1 MTQAPPEEGGGR
13 EKGSKPCWLI
23 YTRGQ
28 IKNTIIFQNI
38 SSFTWLHQ
46 VSVAAL
52 GIFVVVDGLSCPMT
66 CGVLAPQPG
75 IELESPALEGGL
87 LITGPTTKEVP
98 KYNHF

>member
-1 MTQAPPEEGGGR
+1 M
-13 EKGSKPCWLI
+13 
-23 YTRGQ
+23 
-28 IKNTIIFQNI
+28 
-38 SSFTWLHQ
+38 
-46 VSVAAL
+46 AAL